1 MPAKYFDIHYRK
13 ASAIPAGATSLED
26 AVKSALSRADAL
38 IQPLWLRA
46 EDRIMD
52 MADHSDA
59 EKLLFNTPADV
70 AKGIAGELCLYRQG
84 AVQPIL
90 AFEPKTVKTSSISV
104 AQIFALIEQ
113 EAPEKREFITGV
125 CYWLVIENHVL
136 FVTLRG
142 FPKDYVRDFFA
153 WLTASG
159 SSDSPV
165 LTAELDPAEV
175 AGNLGRISKFVV
187 RGSNGKPKFA
197 VTPAD
202 SEGQLR
208 VRKGRLAVPW
218 DKAEDAI
225 ALTIGESALTR
236 LKDSLT
242 DKNRLFAETEWG
254 VIGPRSK
261 KLKETLS
268 ALASEAANSTDGE
281 VSVMGKDG
289 EIKDGSAILKLRM
302 PFNVE
307 RDGHYLLDFAEA
319 VGQLNEAFR
328 RFSSDGKLVT

>member
-1 MPAKYFDIHYRK
+1 M
-13 ASAIPAGATSLED
+13 
-26 AVKSALSRADAL
+26 
-38 IQPLWLRA
+38 
-46 EDRIMD
+46 
-52 MADHSDA
+52 
-59 EKLLFNTPADV
+59 
-70 AKGIAGELCLYRQG
+70 
-84 AVQPIL
+84 
-90 AFEPKTVKTSSISV
+90 
-104 AQIFALIEQ
+104 
-113 EAPEKREFITGV
+113 
-125 CYWLVIENHVL
+125 
-136 FVTLRG
+136 
-142 FPKDYVRDFFA
+142 
-153 WLTASG
+153 
-159 SSDSPV
+159 